1 MLLLSEETVE
11 TRMIGVVVVRGN
23 CVLSEE
29 TVETRLIGV
38 VVVRGNCRDKG
49 DWCCCCQMKL

>member
-23 CVLSEE
+23 C
-29 TVETRLIGV
+29 RDKMIGV
-38 VVVRGNCRDKG
+38 VVVRGNCRDKT